1 MVDIVEA
8 FTVGPDDVQFGAVT
22 FSSTA
27 RIEFTLDEHAN
38 QASVVNDINSW
49 VRISKYLNWNS
60 PMVNVRYIQVNTL
73 ENNCM
78 YVRCGVTFLK

>member
-38 QASVVNDINSW
+38 QTSVVNDINSW
-49 VRISKYLNWNS
+49 VRISKYSSTTISLS
-60 PMVNVRYIQVNTL
+60 SRFY
-73 ENNCM
+73 CFSS
-78 YVRCGVTFLK
+78 TFLYILNT